1 MTTSIS
7 TACVPASE
15 LGGFWDDISSRFF
28 AKLDCQLGGLSSNDA
43 PVGFEAHLKHSRL
56 GCLDLIDLQA
66 SAHSV
71 ERRVSGGGDPHYF
84 ILSLITHGMC
94 ELTQDDRRCT
104 VGAGE
109 IVLYDTRRPYKVVL
123 PRAFR
128 MCSLRIPQETMHLY
142 NPAAERA
149 VSKPLT
155 TANAIGRIIGG
166 LMLTLFEEQKHATE
180 VGEDAFARP
189 LLEMLSLGVQSLAKD
204 EADSACTRLVQF
216 HLERIKSLIDAH
228 LTEPLLSV
236 EWIAEQLKMSVS
248 SVHRVFSGQPVSASE
263 YIWGKRLELCRMALA
278 NPCLRDRSI
287 SDIAYSWGFSSN
299 AHFSRVFKR
308 HLGMSP
314 REYRAVSLPTK

>member
-15 LGGFWDDISSRFF
+15 RVGFWDDISSRFF
-28 AKLDCQLGGLSSNDA
+28 VKLDCQLDGFSSNAA
-43 PVGFEAHLKHSRL
+43 PGGFEAQLKHSRF
-56 GCLDLIDLQA
+56 GSLDLIDLQA

-71 ERRVSGGGDPHYF
+71 ERRVSGGSDQHYF
-84 ILSLITHGMC
+84 ILSLITHGLC
-94 ELTQDDRRCT
+94 ELTQDDRRCAAG
-104 VGAGE
+104 VGD
-109 IVLYDTRRPYKVVL
+109 IVLYDTRRPYRIVL

-128 MCSLRIPQETMHLY
+128 MCSLRIPQETMRLY

-149 VSKPLT
+149 VSRPLT
-155 TANAIGRIIGG
+155 PANTMGRILGG
-166 LMLTLFEEQKHATE
+166 LMLTLFQEQEHAAEFGEEAM
-180 VGEDAFARP
+180 ARP
-189 LLEMLSLGVQSLAKD
+189 LLEMLSLGLQSLGKG

-216 HLERIKSLIDAH
+216 HLERIKSLIDNH
-228 LTEPLLSV
+228 LAEPLLSV

-314 REYRAVSLPTK
+314 REYRALSLATQ